1 SSRFS
6 MRRRA
11 MRLFSV
17 CFLVVP
23 LLVFGQSATAQEL
36 AQDRAPRFLLALD
49 SQLTPVDIHR
59 TPLLG
64 RRLSLSLDGATIK
77 EALGE
82 IGRQSG
88 LRLAY
93 GDDLLPRDGRVHL
106 RAEGITVVAALTDVL
121 FDTDVDV
128 VFSPNGR
135 ATLVRRPDRTQGGT
149 AAGRVTDAKSGQAIP
164 GASVVLAG
172 TRWRA
177 TTDEKGAY
185 RLAEVAPGTYTLT
198 ASRIGYTRH
207 SQSVT
212 VAAGTEATVD
222 VRLE

>member
-1 SSRFS
+1 
-6 MRRRA
+6 
-11 MRLFSV
+11 MRLFPV
-17 CFLVVP
+17 WFLVVP
-23 LLVFGQSATAQEL
+23 LLAFRQSATAQGPE
-36 AQDRAPRFLLALD
+36 QDRAPRFLLALD
-49 SQLTPVDIHR
+49 SRLTPVDIDR

-93 GDDLLPRDGRVHL
+93 GDDILPRDGRVHL

-135 ATLVRRPDRTQGGT
+135 VTLVRRPVGISMVQLIVESYGL
-149 AAGRVTDAKSGQAIP
+149 SGEY
-164 GASVVLAG
+164 GKGV
-172 TRWRA
+172 A
-177 TTDEKGAY
+177 T
-185 RLAEVAPGTYTLT
+185 
-198 ASRIGYTRH
+198 IN
-207 SQSVT
+207 
-212 VAAGTEATVD
+212 
-222 VRLE
+222 VR